1 MATLKKIA
9 AGLGAEAATIEGV
22 VKDVDAIIFSM
33 PFIAYK
39 NLPKNLLS
47 DLTDDVVVMDTSNYY
62 PFRDGEIPELET
74 MSESEYISKVLN
86 RKVTKVFNNILKHTL
101 KYNGKEE
108 GAEDSVA
115 ISVEGDNKEHKK
127 IT

>member
-1 MATLKKIA
+1 MKIGIVGTGAIGSILAEKLANAGHQVKVTNTRDMATLKKIA

-22 VKDVDAIIFSM
+22 VKDVDAISFSM

-62 PFRDGEIPELET
+62 PFSDGEIPELEN
-74 MSESEYISKVLN
+74 M
-86 RKVTKVFNNILKHTL
+86 
-101 KYNGKEE
+101 
-108 GAEDSVA
+108 
-115 ISVEGDNKEHKK
+115 
-127 IT
+127 

>member
-39 NLPKNLLS
+39 NLPNNLLS
-47 DLTDDVVVMDTSNYY
+47 DLTDDVVVMDTSNSY
-62 PFRDGEIPELET
+62 PFRDGDIPALET
-74 MSESEYISKVLN
+74 MSESVYISKVMN
-86 RKVTKVFNNILKHTL
+86 RKVTKVFTNILQHTL
-101 KYNGKEE
+101 KYHGKEAGE
-108 GAEDSVA
+108 EDRRA
-115 ISVEGDNKEHKK
+115 ITV
-127 IT
+127 